1 MKRIFLMLTLVAF
14 PTLLQAQEV
23 PQTYQLMVT
32 VPEINVIAKGLGT
45 LPYNDVAPLM
55 QKLQQ
60 QITTQQKPKEDK
72 KDDEHH

>member
-14 PTLLQAQEV
+14 PTVLQAQEV

-60 QITTQQKPKEDK
+60 QITSQQKPVDKPKEEKHD
-72 KDDEHH
+72 